1 MAEGFSM
8 TSLSLYIITFNCA
21 LTLIDTA
28 AVASQLFIGLDDTEL
43 PDLLVISLQE
53 IAPLAQSFIGGSFLV
68 PYFARFEDA
77 VNIATKER
85 DGDSTDRYTPIV
97 ARNVGMTAIMVFAK
111 DPAAI
116 EGIET
121 AGVGVGAS
129 EMGNKGAVGVRL
141 LYRNVN
147 SSSDSSAELTFV
159 SAHLAAMEEEL
170 ERRNEDWKNIVRG
183 LVFSSTSRERQ
194 SNATSL
200 SAAGV
205 EDEQPLLSVSPRSA
219 GIYKP
224 TSHLFVA
231 GDLNYRTSNLKPSPL
246 DHRDSFPQP
255 HHDEAHPQHH
265 FNLFENDQL
274 TQERE
279 AGRTLHGMIEAPVT
293 FPPTYKYNSDEPFLV
308 PDDEISHWSWA
319 KHRWPSW
326 CDRILYLDVPPWL
339 KRKAPEA
346 EIIPHEYVA
355 LPLFPTSD
363 HRAVALAFTVPLIPI
378 PKPDEEDEES
388 DDPRIKPPFTVNPNW
403 RADREKARRLELI
416 SGFTMY
422 LTGTWEGWS
431 VLIGT
436 AAGVVGGFFLLKAA
450 LDF

>member
-1 MAEGFSM
+1 MA
-8 TSLSLYIITFNCA
+8 SLSLYIITFNCA
-21 LTLIDTA
+21 QTLIDTA
-28 AVASQLFIGLDDTEL
+28 AVASQLFVGLEDTKL
-43 PDLLVISLQE
+43 PDLIVISLQE
-53 IAPLAQSFIGGSFLV
+53 IAPLCESFIGGSFLV
-68 PYFARFEDA
+68 PYFAKFEDA
-77 VNIATKER
+77 VKIATKKLA
-85 DGDSTDRYTPIV
+85 GDSTDRYTSIV

-121 AGVGVGAS
+121 AGVGLGAS

-141 LYRNVN
+141 SYRDVN
-147 SSSDSSAELTFV
+147 SSGDTSTELTFV
-159 SAHLAAMEEEL
+159 AAHLAAMEEEL

-183 LVFSSTSRERQ
+183 LVFSSTTRERLG
-194 SNATSL
+194 NATSS
-200 SAAGV
+200 SAAGL

-219 GIYKP
+219 SIYKSS
-224 TSHLFVA
+224 SHLFVA
-231 GDLNYRTSNLKPSPL
+231 GDLNYRTSILKPSPL

-255 HHDEAHPQHH
+255 HHDEASPRHH
-265 FNLFENDQL
+265 INLFGNDQL

-279 AGRTLHGMIEAPVT
+279 AGRTLHGLVEAPVT
-293 FPPTYKYNSDEPFLV
+293 FPPTYKYTSDEPFLV
-308 PDDEISHWSWA
+308 PDDEIPRWSWA

-339 KRKAPEA
+339 ERKAAA
-346 EIIPHEYVA
+346 EITPHKYVA

-388 DDPRIKPPFTVNPNW
+388 DDPRIKPPFTINPNW
-403 RADREKARRLELI
+403 RTDREKARRLELI

-422 LTGTWEGWS
+422 LTGTWEGWA
-431 VLIGT
+431 VLLGT
-436 AAGVVGGFFLLKAA
+436 AAGIIGGFFLLKAA
-450 LDF
+450 FDF

>member
-1 MAEGFSM
+1 MA
-8 TSLSLYIITFNCA
+8 SLSLYIITFNCGRE
-21 LTLIDTA
+21 LIDKA
-28 AVASQLFIGLDDTEL
+28 AVASQLFNGLDDSKL
-43 PDLLVISLQE
+43 PDLLVVSLQE
-53 IAPLAQSFIGGSFLV
+53 IAPIAQSFIGGSFMV

-77 VNIATKER
+77 VNTAAKQIS
-85 DGDSTDRYTPIV
+85 GNSTDQYTSIV
-97 ARNVGMTAIMVFAK
+97 ARHVGMTAIIVFSK
-111 DPAAI
+111 DPATV

-121 AGVGVGAS
+121 AGVGLGAS
-129 EMGNKGAVGVRL
+129 EIGSKGAVGVRL
-141 LYRNVN
+141 RYRGVN
-147 SSSDSSAELTFV
+147 STGEASTELTFV
-159 SAHLAAMEEEL
+159 AAHLAAMEEEL

-183 LVFSSTSRERQ
+183 LVFSPTSRERQ
-194 SNATSL
+194 VNATSL

-205 EDEQPLLSVSPRSA
+205 EDERPLLSISPHAA

-231 GDLNYRTSNLKPSPL
+231 GDLNYRTSILKPSPL

-255 HHDEAHPQHH
+255 YHDEDSPQHH

-279 AGRTLHGMIEAPVT
+279 AGRTCHGLIEADVT

-339 KRKAPEA
+339 KRQAPQA
-346 EIIPHEYVA
+346 EIIPHKYLA

-363 HRAVALAFTVPLIPI
+363 HRAVVLRFTVPLIPI
-378 PKPDEEDEES
+378 PKPDEDEES
-388 DDPRIKPPFTVNPNW
+388 DDPRITPPFTINPDW
-403 RADREKARRLELI
+403 KTDREKARRLELI

-422 LTGTWEGWS
+422 LTGTWEGWG
-431 VLIGT
+431 VLLAT
-436 AAGVVGGFFLLKAA
+436 AAGIVGGFFTLKSF
-450 LDF
+450 LEF

>member
-1 MAEGFSM
+1 MAKGLSM
-8 TSLSLYIITFNCA
+8 ASLSLYIFTFNCGRE
-21 LTLIDTA
+21 LIDKA
-28 AVASQLFIGLDDTEL
+28 AVASQLFNGLDDSEL
-43 PDLLVISLQE
+43 PGLLVLSLQE
-53 IAPLAQSFIGGSFLV
+53 VAPIAQSFIGGSFLV

-77 VNIATKER
+77 VNIAAKQVS
-85 DGDSTDRYTPIV
+85 GNSTDRYTSIV
-97 ARNVGMTAIMVFAK
+97 ARNVGMTAIIVFAK
-111 DPAAI
+111 DSATVG
-116 EGIET
+116 GIET
-121 AGVGVGAS
+121 AGIGLGAS

-141 LYRNVN
+141 LYRDVN
-147 SSSDSSAELTFV
+147 STGEASTELTFV
-159 SAHLAAMEEEL
+159 AAHLAAMEEEL

-194 SNATSL
+194 GNATSL

-205 EDEQPLLSVSPRSA
+205 EDEQPLLSTSPQAA

-231 GDLNYRTSNLKPSPL
+231 GDLNYRTSILKPSPL

-255 HHDEAHPQHH
+255 HHEEGSPQHH

-279 AGRTLHGMIEAPVT
+279 AGRTCHGLIEEPVT
-293 FPPTYKYNSDEPFLV
+293 FPPTYKYNPDEPFLV

-326 CDRILYLDVPPWL
+326 CDRILYLDVPAWL
-339 KRKAPEA
+339 KRKAPQA
-346 EIIPHEYVA
+346 KIIPHKYLA

-363 HRAVALAFTVPLIPI
+363 HRAVVLGFTIPLIPI
-378 PKPDEEDEES
+378 PKPDEDEDG
-388 DDPRIKPPFTVNPNW
+388 DDPRIKPPFAINPDW
-403 RADREKARRLELI
+403 KTDREKAKRLELI

-422 LTGTWEGWS
+422 LTGTWEGWG
-431 VLIGT
+431 VLLAT
-436 AAGVVGGFFLLKAA
+436 AAGVVGGFFILKSF
-450 LDF
+450 LEF